1 VHDAVTDHALRPAP
15 ATPALVAALAARF
28 GTARRRSRILL
39 ATSLV
44 ALAAAVVAGLAFGSV
59 SLPLGDVAGVILHRL
74 GVAVPVTWAPATE
87 TIVFE
92 LRVPRVLAAIAVG
105 AGLSVAGATFQGLL
119 RNPLADP
126 YVLGTASGA
135 ALGAAVALLLPVHV
149 VLVGL
154 GLVQLL
160 AFGGAVAAVTL
171 VYRLARVGPAASMTS
186 VLLTGYAV
194 GSLLAAGLALTMYL
208 AGSTLRQIFFYLLGS
223 FSLASW
229 PQLVVG
235 LPVIVIGCALIIA
248 RGRSLN
254 AMLLGEDT
262 AAHLGLNVRRERLM
276 MLGLATLVTAAAVAI
291 AGLIGFVGLIV
302 PHLVRLL
309 VGPNARS
316 LLPLSALAGGS
327 FLCFADLVARLP
339 GELPVGIVTAVVGAP
354 FFLYLLRRYRSAYE
368 L

>member
-1 VHDAVTDHALRPAP
+1 MSAAIAVAHR
-15 ATPALVAALAARF
+15 RG
-28 GTARRRSRILL
+28 GTRSIARRP
-39 ATSLV
+39 LV
-44 ALAAAVVAGLAFGSV
+44 LAAAGVIGLLVVL
-59 SLPLGDVAGVILHRL
+59 VAGVAAGSVFVPPGDTVAILAHRL
-74 GVAVPVTWAPATE
+74 LGLDLGVHWTAAEE

-92 LRVPRVLAAIAVG
+92 LRLPRVLMAMTVG
-105 AGLSVAGATFQGLL
+105 VGLAVAGTTFQGLL

-135 ALGAAVALLLPVHV
+135 ALGAAVALLLPVQI

-160 AFGGAVAAVTL
+160 AFGGAVVAVVV
-171 VYRLARVGPAASMTS
+171 VYRLARVGPASSMTS

-229 PQLVVG
+229 PQLALG
-235 LPVIVIGCALIIA
+235 LPLIVGGSLLIIV

-254 AMLLGEDT
+254 ALLLGEEM
-262 AAHLGLNVRRERLM
+262 AAHLGLNVRRERVIL
-276 MLGLATLVTAAAVAI
+276 LGLATLVTAAAVAI

-302 PHLVRLL
+302 PQALRMLLGPDIRVLVPAAL
-309 VGPNARS
+309 
-316 LLPLSALAGGS
+316 LAGGAFLLAADTLARTVVAPAELSVGVLTS
-327 FLCFADLVARLP
+327 FC
-339 GELPVGIVTAVVGAP
+339 GAP
-354 FFLYLLRRYRSAYE
+354 VFIWLLRSRAGRTAP
-368 L
+368 

>member
-1 VHDAVTDHALRPAP
+1 MTDHALRQPTA
-15 ATPALVAALAARF
+15 AALSAGVAARF
-28 GTARRRSRILL
+28 ALARRRSRILFAAGL
-39 ATSLV
+39 I
-44 ALAAAVVAGLAFGSV
+44 ALAVSVLLGLALGSV
-59 SLPLGDVAGVILHRL
+59 SLPLGDVIGVIVRRL
-74 GVAVPVTWAPATE
+74 GLAVPVTWAPSAE
-87 TIVFE
+87 TIVLE
-92 LRVPRVLAAIAVG
+92 LRLPRVLAAIAVG

-135 ALGAAVALLLPVHV
+135 ALGAAVALLLPVQI

-160 AFGGAVAAVTL
+160 AFGGAVVAVVV
-171 VYRLARVGPAASMTS
+171 VYRLARIGPSSSMTS

-229 PQLVVG
+229 PQLALG
-235 LPVIVIGCALIIA
+235 LPLIVGGSLLIIV

-254 AMLLGEDT
+254 ALLLGEDM
-262 AAHLGLNVRRERLM
+262 AAHLGLNVRRERLI

-291 AGLIGFVGLIV
+291 AGLIGFVGLII

-316 LLPLSALAGGS
+316 LLPLSAVFGGA
-327 FLCFADLVARLP
+327 FLCLADLVARLP

-354 FFLYLLRRYRSAYE
+354 FFLFLLRRYRAGYE